1 MTIAAGDV
9 DAAVRQGT
17 SAVTEGAI
25 LEAVDLFMEVPSPP
39 GRERRLAEHIAARCR
54 RAHPELE
61 CGVDLLDDAS
71 ANMVARSVLAPDPA
85 ASSPS
90 HRRAG
95 ASAHPGRAP
104 LDRELAVYGHL
115 DTSLTGEEARDFPI
129 TGEVRDPA
137 PYRFD
142 TGTRTLRG
150 LGIGVAKAPSAA
162 AAVAFIAAA
171 AALRSLDAPHRLAL
185 LLAAGGTHRA
195 VPSDRPGHAVRFGRG
210 VAHAIA
216 RGWRPSAILNV
227 KGGPPGV
234 LHEEPSTAYL
244 RVRLRSRWT
253 AALVRAKVAPEGGL
267 VRHAG
272 VVLDAIESWRTE
284 YLEGHPPSGQL
295 ANEIA
300 VGAVRGGSPEKA
312 DLIPGLLEAFV
323 YAILPPAEDPG
334 RVAGDLERHLRPR
347 VADLPGAPTVEVEAY
362 ASAPGGRTDPS
373 HEIVRLARE
382 AWRVHIGT
390 GADQV
395 HGWTGATDGG
405 LLMAAGIPTARMG
418 AYVKRDP
425 DDPRIEIVS
434 MDELLASA
442 RAWVE
447 VAIRYCAA

>member
-1 MTIAAGDV
+1 MTVAAGDV

-162 AAVAFIAAA
+162 AAVAFTAAA
-171 AALRSLDAPHRLAL
+171 AALRSLDAPHRLTL

-195 VPSDRPGHAVRFGRG
+195 APPDGPARALRFGRG
-210 VAHAIA
+210 VAHALA
-216 RGWRPSAILNV
+216 GGWRPGAVLNV

-234 LHEEPSTAYL
+234 LHEEPATAYL
-244 RVRLRSRWT
+244 RVRLRSPWT
-253 AALVRAKVAPEGGL
+253 AALVREKVAPDGGL
-267 VRHAG
+267 ARHAG
-272 VVLDAIESWRTE
+272 VVLDAIESWRTA
-284 YLEGHPPSGQL
+284 YQQAHPPAGQL
-295 ANEIA
+295 GTEIA
-300 VGAVRGGSPEKA
+300 IGAIRSGSPEKA
-312 DLIPGLLEAFV
+312 DLIPGLLDVLV
-323 YAILPPAEDPG
+323 YAVLPPREDPA
-334 RVAGDLERHLRPR
+334 RVARLLEAHIRPR
-347 VADLPGAPTVEVEAY
+347 VAEVPGAPTVEVEAY
-362 ASAPGGRTDPS
+362 AWAPGGTTDPS
-373 HEIVRLARE
+373 SEIVRLAQS
-382 AWRVHIGT
+382 AWRTYRGSDPSQL
-390 GADQV
+390 A
-395 HGWTGATDGG
+395 GWTGGTDGG
-405 LLMAAGIPTARMG
+405 VLMSAGIPTARLG
-418 AYVKRDP
+418 ASVMRDP
-425 DDPRIEIVS
+425 ADPRIEIVA

-442 RAWVE
+442 RAWVD
-447 VAIRYCAA
+447 VAVRYCAA